1 MRHPEPVDSI
11 GRSLTAHAWL
21 AESLRLGEFATSSPE
36 GAALAVQQ
44 GVTEDDIRTEH
55 IYRVR
60 LLAEKLT
67 RLLPHFAQHVSD
79 ESLMD
84 VAERFMTS
92 SAFATQ
98 HVAEAGFQSFLDRF
112 GRFARAEFSDPAL
125 ADWAVIDSLTYRL
138 PVSEPLSAG
147 YVLCS
152 ALMACAGDP
161 FGLGT
166 PGYWV
171 ALSLNE
177 AGRLTA
183 HPLNAA
189 VVQAVEALRSSTEI
203 MDAATCSQLL
213 ELGVIRHGAH

>member
-1 MRHPEPVDSI
+1 MRHPEPADSI

-55 IYRVR
+55 VYRVR

-79 ESLMD
+79 ESLID

-98 HVAEAGFQSFLDRF
+98 RVAEAGFQSFLDRF
-112 GRFARAEFSDPAL
+112 VRFARAEFSDPGL
-125 ADWAVIDSLTYRL
+125 ADWAAIDSQAYRL
-138 PVSEPLSAG
+138 PVSEPLMAG

-152 ALMACAGDP
+152 VVLACVGDP
-161 FGLGT
+161 FQLGT

-171 ALSLNE
+171 ALNLNE
-177 AGRLTA
+177 AGRLSA
-183 HPLNAA
+183 QPLNAA
-189 VVQAVEALRSSTEI
+189 MVQVVESLQSSTETVD
-203 MDAATCSQLL
+203 MAACGQLL